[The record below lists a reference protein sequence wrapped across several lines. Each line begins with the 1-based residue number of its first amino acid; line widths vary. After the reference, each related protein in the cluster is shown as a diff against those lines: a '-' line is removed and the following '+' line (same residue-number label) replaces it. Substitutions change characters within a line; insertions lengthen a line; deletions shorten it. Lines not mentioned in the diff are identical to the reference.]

1 MRSADSVLR
10 VVIDTNG
17 LLSGL
22 LWHGAPHVLLEH
34 VRVGTLG
41 LVSSPA
47 ILAEL
52 AIVLARPKFDVILA
66 RSNTSREI
74 ALAELRQLAEV
85 IEPPRLDSPVCRD
98 PDDDAVLALA
108 LATQVDMIISG
119 DDDLIA
125 LRHSWASPSAHP
137 CKPTNAPRP
146 SEQQHRL
153 VQLWKRMS
161 LLQIPAALQVEGLDA

>member
-10 VVIDTNG
+10 VVIDTNV

-34 VRVGTLG
+34 VRAGTFG

-52 AIVLARPKFDVILA
+52 EIVIARPKFDVILA

-85 IEPPRLDSPVCRD
+85 IEPPRLDYPVCRD

-108 LATQVDMIISG
+108 LAAQADMIISG

-125 LRHSWASPSAHP
+125 LTHFQGIPISAPAQASERIEA
-137 CKPTNAPRP
+137 C
-146 SEQQHRL
+146 
-153 VQLWKRMS
+153 
-161 LLQIPAALQVEGLDA
+161 

>member
-10 VVIDTNG
+10 VVIDTNV

-34 VRVGTLG
+34 VRAGTLG

-52 AIVLARPKFDVILA
+52 ENVIARPKFDVILA

-108 LATQVDMIISG
+108 LAAQVDLIVSG

-125 LRHSWASPSAHP
+125 LTRFQGIPISA
-137 CKPTNAPRP
+137 
-146 SEQQHRL
+146 
-153 VQLWKRMS
+153 
-161 LLQIPAALQVEGLDA
+161 PAQANERIAAG

>member
-10 VVIDTNG
+10 VVIDTNV

-22 LWHGAPHVLLEH
+22 LWHGAPHVLLER
-34 VRVGTLG
+34 VRAGTLG

-47 ILAEL
+47 ILGEL
-52 AIVLARPKFDVILA
+52 ENVIARPKFDVILA

-85 IEPPRLDSPVCRD
+85 IEPPRLDTPVCRD

-108 LATQVDMIISG
+108 LAAQVDLIVSG

-125 LRHSWASPSAHP
+125 ITRF
-137 CKPTNAPRP
+137 
-146 SEQQHRL
+146 QG
-153 VQLWKRMS
+153 
-161 LLQIPAALQVEGLDA
+161 IPISTPAQVNERIAAG